1 MVRVTFFMRMF
12 CTCSER
18 QGGGGIDTES
28 SFLPFFLYRFA
39 FEFGVKTESG
49 DAPQS
54 QSRAHPRPGL

>member
-1 MVRVTFFMRMF
+1 MMF
-12 CTCSER
+12 CTFSER

-28 SFLPFFLYRFA
+28 SFLQFFLYRFA